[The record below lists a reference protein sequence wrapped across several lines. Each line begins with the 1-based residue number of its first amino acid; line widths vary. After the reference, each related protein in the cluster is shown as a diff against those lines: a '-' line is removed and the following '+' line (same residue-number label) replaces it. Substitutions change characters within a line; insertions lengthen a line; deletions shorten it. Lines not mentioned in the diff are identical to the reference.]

1 VVPPALAVVP
11 LPPLVAVLVTFP
23 VPPEMSLITMLA
35 PPVTPHLRPGAPL
48 AAVVP
53 PEMVMVVT
61 PYTVAAVVPVLVM
74 VAVPVVVAVHGGG
87 LGFGRWGGDD
97 RGEDEGGE
105 LKDGSD
111 LHDVR

>member
-1 VVPPALAVVP
+1 MLVP
-11 LPPLVAVLVTFP
+11 LPPPVAVLVTLP
-23 VPPEMSLITMLA
+23 VPPEMSLVTMMA

-48 AAVVP
+48 AVVVP

-61 PYTVAAVVPVLVM
+61 PHTVAVVVPVLVM
-74 VAVPVVVAVHGGG
+74 AAVPVVVAVHGGG
-87 LGFGRWGGDD
+87 LGFGRRGGDD

-105 LKDGSD
+105 LNNGSD